1 MALVPFN
8 FTGCFDITYIFNI
21 FWSDFKI
28 KTNKKNQFQGT
39 EELYELVNRYEP
51 DLIWSD
57 GAYGPPEYWKSQ
69 EFLAWL
75 YNESPVK
82 DKVIVNDRWGLG
94 CGCKHG
100 GFLNCKDRLNK
111 LYIDFY

>member
-1 MALVPFN
+1 M
-8 FTGCFDITYIFNI
+8 
-21 FWSDFKI
+21 
-28 KTNKKNQFQGT
+28 
-39 EELYELVNRYEP
+39 NRYEP

-100 GFLNCKDRLNK
+100 GFLNCKDRLKKYTLICMTSVREN
-111 LYIDFY
+111 

>member
-1 MALVPFN
+1 MS
-8 FTGCFDITYIFNI
+8 G
-21 FWSDFKI
+21 
-28 KTNKKNQFQGT
+28 
-39 EELYELVNRYEP
+39 YEP

-75 YNESPVK
+75 YSESPIK
-82 DKVIVNDRWGLG
+82 DKVVVNDRWGLG

-100 GFLNCKDRLNK
+100 GFLNCKDRFIILII
-111 LYIDFY
+111 YIGLGICGDLGISLIIIMNF

>member
-1 MALVPFN
+1 M
-8 FTGCFDITYIFNI
+8 
-21 FWSDFKI
+21 
-28 KTNKKNQFQGT
+28 
-39 EELYELVNRYEP
+39 NRYEP

-111 LYIDFY
+111 LYVKAVVSGGAGGALAPRIWEFC

>member
-1 MALVPFN
+1 MK
-8 FTGCFDITYIFNI
+8 Y
-21 FWSDFKI
+21 
-28 KTNKKNQFQGT
+28 FQGT
-39 EELYELVNRYEP
+39 EELYELVNLYEP

-75 YNESPVK
+75 YNESPIK
-82 DKVIVNDRWGLG
+82 DKVVVNDRWGLG

-100 GFLNCKDRLNK
+100 GFLNCKDRFNITFIINILGPED
-111 LYIDFY
+111 LRI

>member
-1 MALVPFN
+1 M
-8 FTGCFDITYIFNI
+8 
-21 FWSDFKI
+21 
-28 KTNKKNQFQGT
+28 
-39 EELYELVNRYEP
+39 NRYEP

-75 YNESPVK
+75 YNESPIK
-82 DKVIVNDRWGLG
+82 DKVVVNDRWGLG

-100 GFLNCKDRLNK
+100 GFLNCKDRLIPDRVYFKFEFYKDNQYSSSF
-111 LYIDFY
+111 LLVTIQIRAVAYIPFPSYEVE

>member
-1 MALVPFN
+1 M
-8 FTGCFDITYIFNI
+8 
-21 FWSDFKI
+21 KQ
-28 KTNKKNQFQGT
+28 NKQVCEHPVLSKWTQFQGT

-57 GAYGPPEYWKSQ
+57 GAHGPPEYWKSQ

-82 DKVIVNDRWGLG
+82 DRVIVNDRWGLG

-100 GFLNCKDRLNK
+100 GFLNCRDRLK
-111 LYIDFY
+111 